1 MPNFKIFQENPDR
14 VRVKVF
20 GTNDAVAMET
30 DAQGRLSITATGLSI
45 TPPADGLSITAT
57 GLSITP
63 PADGLSIT
71 ATGLSITP
79 PAGGLSIT
87 STGLAITPPSGGLSI
102 TPPTDGLS
110 ITATG
115 LSITP
120 PADGL
125 SITSTGLAITPPV
138 AGLLITSPGLAV
150 ATGTT
155 DVSYQRVNFTDTA
168 GSADVTY
175 EALGVRMWTFG
186 VVNDSLAENAQAEVK
201 MQVSPDGETWQDE
214 VSTVTISQN
223 SLATFVPGIFLK
235 YARLFYKAVDAASP
249 VTLNIYFQGQ
259 L

>member
-1 MPNFKIFQENPDR
+1 
-14 VRVKVF
+14 
-20 GTNDAVAMET
+20 
-30 DAQGRLSITATGLSI
+30 TGLAI
-45 TPPADGLSITAT
+45 TPPSG
-57 GLSITP
+57 
-63 PADGLSIT
+63 
-71 ATGLSITP
+71 GLSITP

-87 STGLAITPPSGGLSI
+87 STGLALTPPADGLSIPPPAGGLPITRTGLSISPPSGGLSI
-102 TPPTDGLS
+102 TQ
-110 ITATG
+110 
-115 LSITP
+115 
-120 PADGL
+120 PAGGL
-125 SITSTGLAITPPV
+125 SITSTGLAITPPADGLSITPPV

-168 GSADVTY
+168 GSADVTH